1 MKENI
6 LILIIILFIIFIIF
20 IILKLLYDRWYPHI
34 DIIKRFNKHTIILW
48 YNKKISKDEVM
59 RSYIKLF
66 EYERTT

>member
-6 LILIIILFIIFIIF
+6 LIIIILFIIF

-48 YNKKISKDEVM
+48 YNKKISKDEVI
-59 RSYIKLF
+59 RTYIKLY
-66 EYERTT
+66 EYEI

>member
-6 LILIIILFIIFIIF
+6 LILIIILFIIF

-48 YNKKISKDEVM
+48 YNKKISKDEVV
-59 RSYIKLF
+59 RTYVKL
-66 EYERTT
+66 TI

>member
-6 LILIIILFIIFIIF
+6 LILIIILFIIF

-48 YNKKISKDEVM
+48 YNKKVSKNERM
-59 RSYIKLF
+59 RASIKLF
-66 EYERTT
+66 EFEI

>member
-1 MKENI
+1 MEKDI
-6 LILIIILFIIFIIF
+6 LILIIILFIIFII
-20 IILKLLYDRWYPHI
+20 LKLVYDRWYPHI
-34 DIIKRFNKHTIILW
+34 DIIKYHNKHTIILW

>member
-1 MKENI
+1 MNENI
-6 LILIIILFIIFIIF
+6 FVLIIILFVIF
-20 IILKLLYDRWYPHI
+20 IILKSLYDRYYPYI
-34 DIIKRFNKHTIILW
+34 DIIKSHNKHTIILW

>member
-6 LILIIILFIIFIIF
+6 LILIIILF

-48 YNKKISKDEVM
+48 YNKRISKDEVM
-59 RSYIKLF
+59 RTFIKLF
-66 EYERTT
+66 EYE

>member
-6 LILIIILFIIFIIF
+6 LILIIILFIIFII
-20 IILKLLYDRWYPHI
+20 LKLLYDRYYPHI

-48 YNKKISKDEVM
+48 YNKKISRNEVM

>member
-6 LILIIILFIIFIIF
+6 LILIIILFIIF

-48 YNKKISKDEVM
+48 YNKKISKNEVT
-59 RSYIKLF
+59 RTYIKLY
-66 EYERTT
+66 EYET

>member
-6 LILIIILFIIFIIF
+6 LILIIILFIIFIR
-20 IILKLLYDRWYPHI
+20 LKLLYDRWYPHI

-59 RSYIKLF
+59 RTYIKLY
-66 EYERTT
+66 EYET